1 MNEAFPPPRSGR
13 PTRAEAELR
22 DARLIEVA
30 AELFMERGY
39 EGTSIDA
46 VAEAARVSKPTVY
59 ARHQDKAALF
69 RAVLQR
75 HIRLW
80 LEPLLAAAEAKA
92 GAAETESVETALH
105 ELSRTLLALSMKH
118 GASEVKRIVAAQ
130 SLHFPELARFA
141 YEEGW
146 LRAVRAIAGL
156 LANFAASGQ
165 IEIEDSEIAADLF
178 LNLVLGRS
186 SQGALYGVAIDPDM
200 LERRRKAAVE
210 LFLNGA
216 RAR

>member
-1 MNEAFPPPRSGR
+1 MNALFPPAPRSGR

-59 ARHQDKAALF
+59 ARYQDKAALF

-80 LEPLLAAAEAKA
+80 LEPMSAAAEAA
-92 GAAETESVETALH
+92 SEPGARNVETALH
-105 ELSRTLLALSMKH
+105 ELSRTLLELSMTH
-118 GASEVKRIVAAQ
+118 GASGVKRIVAAQ

-146 LRAVRAIAGL
+146 LRAVRAIANM
-156 LANFAASGQ
+156 LAKFSAAGQ
-165 IEIEDSEIAADLF
+165 IEIEDPGIAADLF

-186 SQGALYGVAIDPDM
+186 SQAALHGVAIDPDM

-210 LFLNGA
+210 LFLNGV
-216 RAR
+216 RGR

>member
-1 MNEAFPPPRSGR
+1 MNEAVYPRSGR
-13 PTRAEAELR
+13 PTRAAAELR

-30 AELFMERGY
+30 AELFMERGF

-59 ARHQDKAALF
+59 ARYQDKAALF
-69 RAVLQR
+69 RAVLER

-80 LEPLLAAAEAKA
+80 LEPLSAAAEAKA
-92 GAAETESVETALH
+92 RAAASENVEAALH
-105 ELSRTLLALSMKH
+105 DLSRTLLALSLKH
-118 GASEVKRIVAAQ
+118 GASEVKRIIAAQ
-130 SLHFPELARFA
+130 SVHFPELARFA

-146 LRAVRAIAGL
+146 LRAIRAVAKL
-156 LANFAASGQ
+156 LANFSASGQ
-165 IEIEDSEIAADLF
+165 IDIEDPEIAADLF

-186 SQGALYGVAIDPDM
+186 SQGALYGIVIDPDM

-216 RAR
+216 RPR